1 MDMRC
6 PRCGHHEFERVK
18 ESTLNPAWSLYG
30 LGQSP
35 YYLVCKKCG
44 FSPSFA
50 SKLRDGELAL
60 HLVKDEELIHGLT
73 VFIDLEGEKRVI
85 HPSGFLKG
93 WLSEFGRGKVDEH
106 FKIVDT
112 AERLIKALKK
122 IGYRDVMEVEMDGHM
137 IYNHPERKRDV
148 REVVHM
154 MSEKADQSKSA
165 RDIKIKIL
173 HSGHPRSVAE
183 IRVYRIHPTSDHSIE
198 IRIEKAEREDLKK
211 LVESLEEELGTRRI
225 EYSASNSKSQESI
238 F

>member
-18 ESTLNPAWSLYG
+18 QSTLNPAWALFG
-30 LGQSP
+30 LGESP

-50 SKLRDGELAL
+50 SKLSDGELAL
-60 HLVKDEELIHGLT
+60 HLVKAKELVHGLT
-73 VFIDLEGEKRVI
+73 VLIDLEGEKRVI

-93 WLSEFGRGKVDEH
+93 WLSEFSRVEVEEH

-122 IGYRDVMEVEMDGHM
+122 IGYRDVIEVEMDGYM

-165 RDIKIKIL
+165 NDIKIKIL
-173 HSGHPRSVAE
+173 HSGHPRSVAD
-183 IRVYRIHPTSDHSIE
+183 IQVYRVHPTSDHSIE

-225 EYSASNSKSQESI
+225 KYSASDSKSQE
-238 F
+238 

>member
-1 MDMRC
+1 MTMRC
-6 PRCGHHEFERVK
+6 PVCGHHEFERVK
-18 ESTLNPAWSLYG
+18 QSTLNPAWALYG
-30 LGQSP
+30 IGQSP

-60 HLVKDEELIHGLT
+60 HFDKAEELVHGLT
-73 VFIDLEGEKRVI
+73 ILIDLEGENRVI

-93 WLSEFGRGKVDEH
+93 WLAEFGRPEVEEH
-106 FKIVDT
+106 FKTVDT

-122 IGYRDVMEVEMDGHM
+122 IGYRDVMGIEMDGDL
-137 IYNHPERKRDV
+137 IYDHPEIKRDV
-148 REVVHM
+148 REAVRM
-154 MSEKADQSKSA
+154 MSEKADQSKTA
-165 RDIKIKIL
+165 NEIKIKIL

-183 IRVYRIHPTSDHSIE
+183 VRVYRIHPTSNHSIE
-198 IRIEKAEREDLKK
+198 IRIEKVEREDLKK

-225 EYSASNSKSQESI
+225 EYSSSDSK

>member
-1 MDMRC
+1 MRC

-18 ESTLNPAWSLYG
+18 ESTLNPAWALYG
-30 LGQSP
+30 LEQSP

-60 HLVKDEELIHGLT
+60 HLAKAEELVHGLT
-73 VFIDLEGEKRVI
+73 VLIDLEGEKRVI

-93 WLSEFGRGKVDEH
+93 WLSEFGRSEVEEH
-106 FKIVDT
+106 FKTVDT

-122 IGYRDVMEVEMDGHM
+122 IGYRDVMEIEMDGSM
-137 IYNHPERKRDV
+137 IYEHPQIKRDV
-148 REVVHM
+148 PEVVRM

-165 RDIKIKIL
+165 NEIKIKIL

-183 IRVYRIHPTSDHSIE
+183 IRVDRVHPTNDHSIE
-198 IRIEKAEREDLKK
+198 IRIEKVERKDLKK

-225 EYSASNSKSQESI
+225 KYSASDIKFQEQSS
-238 F
+238 